1 MLGTTAFPL
10 MKRGSFLLL
19 FWFLGLLAMA
29 HPVPDLPVR
38 ADFNFKGEVVIRVE
52 VDPRCFVKDAE
63 NEPYLVYG
71 VYKHL
76 EKEDFSK
83 MEETAVELIRKY
95 IGFHFDPP
103 YSAKPNFTFHY
114 TTLGNKPIVKKEESP
129 VVLQAEWKFELPANV
144 KTYQLKASPVGR
156 FSVLFINRIMGEK
169 QDLNVLFPGESSYKL
184 DLGLLAR
191 IRKSKE

>member
-1 MLGTTAFPL
+1 

-19 FWFLGLLAMA
+19 FLFLSLLAMA

-71 VYKHL
+71 VYNHL

-83 MEETAVELIRKY
+83 ME
-95 IGFHFDPP
+95 
-103 YSAKPNFTFHY
+103 
-114 TTLGNKPIVKKEESP
+114 
-129 VVLQAEWKFELPANV
+129 
-144 KTYQLKASPVGR
+144 
-156 FSVLFINRIMGEK
+156 
-169 QDLNVLFPGESSYKL
+169 
-184 DLGLLAR
+184 
-191 IRKSKE
+191 

>member
-1 MLGTTAFPL
+1 

-83 MEETAVELIRKY
+83 MEEKAVELIRKS

-144 KTYQLKASPVGR
+144 KTYQLKASPAGR

-169 QDLNVLFPGESSYKL
+169 QDLNVLFPGESSYKM